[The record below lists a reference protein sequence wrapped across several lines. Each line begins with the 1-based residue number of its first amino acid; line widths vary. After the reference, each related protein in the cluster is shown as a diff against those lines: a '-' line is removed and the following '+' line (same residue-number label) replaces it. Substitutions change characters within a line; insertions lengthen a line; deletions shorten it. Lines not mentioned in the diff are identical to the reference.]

1 MLMLAGE
8 DRSQMHHDVATAV
21 ADVARSTTWDDIRP
35 YIISAVVRIGTL
47 ALIYSASVWIL
58 VHY

>member
-1 MLMLAGE
+1 M
-8 DRSQMHHDVATAV
+8 SSVATAV
-21 ADVARSTTWDDIRP
+21 ADIARETSWDDIRP
-35 YIISAVVRIGTL
+35 YVISAILRIGTL